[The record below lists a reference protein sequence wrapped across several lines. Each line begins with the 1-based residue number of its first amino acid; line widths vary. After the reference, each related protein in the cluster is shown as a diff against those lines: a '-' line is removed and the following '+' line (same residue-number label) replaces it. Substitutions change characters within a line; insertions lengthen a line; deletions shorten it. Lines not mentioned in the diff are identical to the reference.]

1 MSRTRPALSRRAVL
15 FAGLAML
22 AGAAEAAD
30 PLHRG
35 SETGLN
41 LPRFASVKA
50 RVANLRRGPG
60 RRYPIAWVYR
70 RRGLPVLILREFG
83 HWRLLRLPDGTS
95 GWMHRGLLTR
105 ERRFVVVAKGTV
117 LRAAP
122 QNTARPVAQLHVG
135 VTGKLGHC
143 DATAAW
149 CTVTSHGYDGFVH
162 RSQIWGSDA
171 DAP

>member
-1 MSRTRPALSRRAVL
+1 MGAGHIRTWFEANRDGLLIGLVVAAVI
-15 FAGLAML
+15 
-22 AGAAEAAD
+22 
-30 PLHRG
+30 
-35 SETGLN
+35 
-41 LPRFASVKA
+41 
-50 RVANLRRGPG
+50 VA
-60 RRYPIAWVYR
+60 VM
-70 RRGLPVLILREFG
+70 LILREFG